1 MTYDAAVDTLAT
13 TTAICVVASRTGEIV
28 RESSMITDPDA
39 IFGVLAPYLPRLH
52 LVGHEATTWSAR
64 LHGTPFRRGADAD
77 LAPTVPA

>member
-1 MTYDAAVDTLAT
+1 VLD
-13 TTAICVVASRTGEIV
+13 
-28 RESSMITDPDA
+28 SSVITDPDA